1 MHPLAGD
8 RMTEL
13 QCLGVK
19 VEAVGG
25 TAIERIAHDGAVQA
39 VGMGSVDTELVGTAC
54 LGVEGD
60 AENLVYPNVVV
71 IEILRFTS
79 FRSE

>member
-1 MHPLAGD
+1 
-8 RMTEL
+8 MTEL

-25 TAIERIAHDGAVQA
+25 TAIERVAYDGAVQA
-39 VGMGSVDTELVGTAC
+39 VRMGGVDTELVGAAC

-60 AENLVYPNVVV
+60 AG
-71 IEILRFTS
+71 
-79 FRSE
+79 

>member
-13 QCLGVK
+13 QCLGME

-25 TAIERIAHDGAVQA
+25 TAIERVAHDGAVQT
-39 VGMGSVDTELVGTAC
+39 VGMGSVDTELVGAAC

-60 AENLVYPNVVV
+60 AG
-71 IEILRFTS
+71 
-79 FRSE
+79 

>member
-1 MHPLAGD
+1 MYPLAGD
-8 RMTEL
+8 GMTEL

-25 TAIERIAHDGAVQA
+25 TAIERVAHDGAVQT

-54 LGVEGD
+54 FGVEGD
-60 AENLVYPNVVV
+60 
-71 IEILRFTS
+71 TG
-79 FRSE
+79 